1 MRLMGKRDEFLEG
14 VKAILAHR
22 AGFRCSK
29 PSCRAHT
36 AGPSDE
42 TPDAKSNVGVAAHI
56 TAAAEGGARY
66 DERMSTEE
74 RRSVTNGIW
83 MCQIHGKEVDDDAV
97 RFPRELLETWKRHA
111 EEDARAMLGRPISA
125 QSLDV
130 LVQLALHRAEDDS
143 LLATGVTNLPDGT
156 KLWVELV
163 SSPGGKQLGT
173 AKSIVSKG
181 MFGGSGFTNQ
191 GAPHPH
197 GWYTVE
203 ALAYFN
209 GPWEQPDAV
218 LDIVG
223 REGAYLVGRF
233 ADPLHPEFEE
243 SEKRLRAGFECVAPQ
258 LTAAPRR
265 TAADCSHAI
274 EIVKGA
280 ILTVRDKGRSADP
293 VGKVVEMFMSSV
305 GIRTRNGWWARA
317 LPDGSILV
325 RYSYW
330 SGGREAEAEWIVI
343 LDTGEVRYRN
353 LDAKYMSWA
362 PHH

>member
-1 MRLMGKRDEFLEG
+1 MAKRDEFSEG
-14 VKAILAHR
+14 VKAVLAHR
-22 AGFRCSK
+22 AGYRCSK

-42 TPDAKSNVGVAAHI
+42 APDAKSNVGVAAHI
-56 TAAAEGGARY
+56 TAARGGGARY
-66 DERMSTEE
+66 DERMSEEE

-97 RFPRELLETWKRHA
+97 RFPCELLESWKRHA

-163 SSPGGKQLGT
+163 SSADGKQLGS
-173 AKSIVSKG
+173 AKSTVSKG
-181 MFGGSGFTNQ
+181 MFVGSGFTSQ
-191 GAPHPH
+191 GAPYPH
-197 GWYTVE
+197 SWYTVE

-209 GPWEQPDAV
+209 GPWKQPDAV

-243 SEKRLRAGFECVAPQ
+243 SEKRLRAAFDCVAPQ

-265 TAADCSHAI
+265 TDGDCSRTI
-274 EIVKGA
+274 EMVKGA
-280 ILTVRDKGRSADP
+280 ILIVRDKGRSAEP
-293 VGKVVEMFMSSV
+293 VGKVVEMFMSSA
-305 GIRTRNGWWARA
+305 GIRTRDGWSARA

-325 RYSYW
+325 QYSFW
-330 SGGREAEAEWIVI
+330 NGQDEAEAEWMVI

-353 LDAKYMSWA
+353 LYAKYMSWS
-362 PHH
+362 PDY